1 MTKTCTKCKK
11 EIPDGTELDPFAAN
25 YPCCNTCW
33 EEWKQYRIM
42 VMNEMKLDMSVQD
55 HRKVVKKY
63 EKVFVGVMTPEG
75 DIINYAD
82 ENKRQPDSPL

>member
-1 MTKTCTKCKK
+1 MAKTCTKCKK

-42 VMNEMKLDMSVQD
+42 VMNEMKLDMSVSD

-82 ENKRQPDSPL
+82 ENKRKPDSPL

>member
-1 MTKTCTKCKK
+1 MVKTCTKCKK

-25 YPCCNTCW
+25 YPCCNACW

-42 VMNEMKLDMSVQD
+42 VMNEMKLDMSVPD

-82 ENKRQPDSPL
+82 ENKRKPDSPT

>member
-1 MTKTCTKCKK
+1 MARTCTKCKK
-11 EIPDGTELDPFAAN
+11 EIPDGVELDSFAAN

-42 VMNEMKLDMSVQD
+42 VMNEMKLDMSVPD

-82 ENKRQPDSPL
+82 ENKRKPDSPL

>member
-1 MTKTCTKCKK
+1 MARTCTKCKK

-42 VMNEMKLDMSVQD
+42 VMNEMKLDMSIQD

-75 DIINYAD
+75 DIINFAD
-82 ENKRQPDSPL
+82 ENKRKPDSPL

>member
-1 MTKTCTKCKK
+1 MAKTCTKCKK

-42 VMNEMKLDMSVQD
+42 VMNEMKLDMSVPD

-82 ENKRQPDSPL
+82 ESKRKPDSPL

>member
-1 MTKTCTKCKK
+1 MARTCTKCKN
-11 EIPDGTELDPFAAN
+11 EIPDGVELDPFAAN

-42 VMNEMKLDMSVQD
+42 VMNEMKLDMSLPD

-82 ENKRQPDSPL
+82 ENKRKPDSPP

>member
-82 ENKRQPDSPL
+82 ENKRKPDSPL

>member
-1 MTKTCTKCKK
+1 MAKTCTKCKK

-82 ENKRQPDSPL
+82 ENKRKPDSPL